1 MNQNSNLIVNEALWE
16 AYLKRAAQ
24 LSDKCHFRSLLR
36 VFQAAASVRIYNRR
50 VVPYYRTLLSACA
63 VKFGE
68 MKPENFCHL
77 MQALSRLQYRDE
89 RLVMMLQKTALTWPT
104 VTHKILVKAANSAAK
119 LDLASQLWCK
129 PLAIALSQ
137 AVCENTL
144 IVKEFMN
151 IKWITVVEMFD
162 DATMIN
168 YLYRAEAVKREQLS
182 DMRYS
187 RHLQVVEMYVRL
199 CKEESVWEQLDDNVK
214 EFLRDLRSDEESAED
229 ERERLKGEKKKSKE
243 RQRKELHKYK
253 KRLKKYGEKARP
265 LAVKKIKTQRKA
277 LSCELHGE
285 VAELLVGVGL
295 ELMIGV
301 KAGPFN
307 LDMFHAATNT
317 VIEVCPEWQ
326 FYVSDIEWSTRC
338 AGDGIDIVNKFC

>member
-1 MNQNSNLIVNEALWE
+1 M
-16 AYLKRAAQ
+16 
-24 LSDKCHFRSLLR
+24 
-36 VFQAAASVRIYNRR
+36 
-50 VVPYYRTLLSACA
+50 
-63 VKFGE
+63 
-68 MKPENFCHL
+68 
-77 MQALSRLQYRDE
+77 
-89 RLVMMLQKTALTWPT
+89 
-104 VTHKILVKAANSAAK
+104 
-119 LDLASQLWCK
+119 
-129 PLAIALSQ
+129 
-137 AVCENTL
+137 
-144 IVKEFMN
+144 
-151 IKWITVVEMFD
+151 
-162 DATMIN
+162 
-168 YLYRAEAVKREQLS
+168 
-182 DMRYS
+182 
-187 RHLQVVEMYVRL
+187 
-199 CKEESVWEQLDDNVK
+199 
-214 EFLRDLRSDEESAED
+214 RSDEESAED

-277 LSCELHGE
+277 LSCELHGESVRTVVEMSALVSGE